1 MFDVSDTQRSEW
13 NRHLH
18 YLPTE
23 ARKKKHRS
31 AANRRRRIAI
41 EILRK
46 ALGSHAVHN
55 AFFDVNFF
63 LWRVSSATLAD
74 VMHLLEEGIVKYC
87 FRFFLSLCL
96 TLSWEP

>member
-1 MFDVSDTQRSEW
+1 MEPASSLSPARSKEEETPQC
-13 NRHLH
+13 RQ
-18 YLPTE
+18 
-23 ARKKKHRS
+23 S
-31 AANRRRRIAI
+31 GRRIS

-46 ALGSHAVHN
+46 ALEVMQVHN

-87 FRFFLSLCL
+87 FRFS
-96 TLSWEP
+96 

>member
-46 ALGSHAVHN
+46 ALE
-55 AFFDVNFF
+55 
-63 LWRVSSATLAD
+63 
-74 VMHLLEEGIVKYC
+74 VMRYIM
-87 FRFFLSLCL
+87 LSLMSISFCGGCL
-96 TLSWEP
+96 RPHVS

>member
-13 NRHLH
+13 NRLH

-46 ALGSHAVHN
+46 ALEVMQYIMPSLMSISFCGGVFGH
-55 AFFDVNFF
+55 
-63 LWRVSSATLAD
+63 VS
-74 VMHLLEEGIVKYC
+74 
-87 FRFFLSLCL
+87 
-96 TLSWEP
+96 